1 MLSLSPWPGVKQGS
15 ALLEGAIQPLRFG
28 LNIIQHIAI
37 PFLGGVQASQGP
49 GDGEQG
55 GVDPRHPHQGGGG
68 GPYQAQDDEQQGQ
81 ERETPGLVRLLINN
95 AALWPFRMNDD
106 HQSCGSAPAMDLY
119 SQEAYC
125 PMFNMVTDML
135 AS

>member
-1 MLSLSPWPGVKQGS
+1 M
-15 ALLEGAIQPLRFG
+15 
-28 LNIIQHIAI
+28 NIIQHYGI
-37 PFLGGVQASQGP
+37 PFPGGVQASQGP

-95 AALWPFRMNDD
+95 APLWPFRMFDD
-106 HQSCGSAPAMDLY
+106 QQSCGSDPAMDLLRLIVQCLTW
-119 SQEAYC
+119 SLTC
-125 PMFNMVTDML
+125 
-135 AS
+135 